1 MDIVFDLNLEQSIK
15 QADRSKRSKLE
26 PIDTNISSNKQQLL
40 VEMDRFWASSD
51 NKMKFQQAFIDWM
64 TFHCESNI
72 PVFLGGAN
80 TENITSCIQISDGEV
95 IAVSSLR
102 NDHEEADDRMM
113 YHLNQSFKDEGSL
126 PLLTLMFS
134 YVLSIILTAGF
145 IVA

>member
-1 MDIVFDLNLEQSIK
+1 
-15 QADRSKRSKLE
+15 
-26 PIDTNISSNKQQLL
+26 
-40 VEMDRFWASSD
+40 
-51 NKMKFQQAFIDWM
+51 MKFQQAFIDWM

-134 YVLSIILTAGF
+134 YVLSIILTPGF